1 MTVNALAPG
10 YDFFTYFFTLV
21 LTPMLLFS
29 GVYFPVEQMPA
40 WLQAVSAALPLSHA
54 IDIARPL
61 MLDKVP
67 SDVALHVAVLLA
79 YSAVAYYIAL
89 LLTRRRLLK

>member
-1 MTVNALAPG
+1 
-10 YDFFTYFFTLV
+10 
-21 LTPMLLFS
+21 MLLFS

-61 MLDKVP
+61 MLGNVP
-67 SDVALHVAVLLA
+67 SGVALHVAVLLA
-79 YSAVAYYIAL
+79 YSAVAYYMAL